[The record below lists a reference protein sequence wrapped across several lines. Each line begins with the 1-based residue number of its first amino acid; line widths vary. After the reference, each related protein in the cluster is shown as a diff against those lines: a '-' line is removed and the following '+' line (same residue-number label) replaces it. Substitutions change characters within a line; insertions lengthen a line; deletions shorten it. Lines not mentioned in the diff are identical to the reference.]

1 MKTIY
6 IIQDSGD
13 KNFSGLLTMTE
24 NIVVVCNRDCP
35 IFGDANEHITKMRD
49 KLKYFNPSQD
59 YLVLVGD
66 PVNIGLCTHEVLK
79 RGKGVMLLKYDRQ
92 TKNYIPIKLL
102 TNERGES
109 ES

>member
-1 MKTIY
+1 MNTIY
-6 IIQDSGD
+6 IIQDNGNY
-13 KNFSGLLTMTE
+13 NFSSLLTITN
-24 NIVVVCNRDCP
+24 NIVVVCSRDYP
-35 IFGDANEHITKMRD
+35 VFGEADEHVSKIKD
-49 KLKYFNPSQD
+49 KLKYFNPTQD

-102 TNERGES
+102 TEKGENER
-109 ES
+109 

>member
-13 KNFSGLLTMTE
+13 KNFSSLLTITE

-35 IFGDANEHITKMRD
+35 VFGDADEHIAKMVD

-79 RGKGVMLLKYDRQ
+79 RGKGVVLLKYDRQ